1 MLRQTDAPDR
11 RIGALVSGMR
21 RRVCVAQ
28 SRQGVG
34 GMTERPPSVVPLI
47 VAGIVV
53 IALVAGV
60 LSLYGQTPED
70 RLGLAIGAGLS
81 VVFVWPRIFRSDN
94 ESANWLWFVG
104 LAIAGFAILVWKG
117 GA

>member
-1 MLRQTDAPDR
+1 
-11 RIGALVSGMR
+11 MR
-21 RRVCVAQ
+21 
-28 SRQGVG
+28 
-34 GMTERPPSVVPLI
+34 ENPPSIVPLI

-53 IALVAGV
+53 IALVVGV

-81 VVFVWPRIFRSDN
+81 VVFVWPRVFRSND
-94 ESANWLWFVG
+94 ETANWIWFVG
-104 LAIAGFAILVWKG
+104 LAIAGFAILAWKG